1 MKDRMRDLNIK
12 MTELS
17 EYLKVSRPTLY
28 KYIESYETGDL
39 KSVPDKVVSIFRL
52 MDEPDSTKEQV
63 VSFVISA
70 FSGSDVSDTRETV
83 RRYLS
88 DPSASSDKIE
98 MMYRLSTS
106 DSLDSVIPYL
116 NNCMEIL
123 SKGSVDDEEAYQL
136 ARLLILRSRVT
147 KNMPLKPEEL
157 NEAKEILKGL
167 YGR

>member
-28 KYIESYETGDL
+28 KYIESYESGDL
-39 KSVPDKVVSIFRL
+39 NSIPDKVVSIFKL
-52 MDEPDSTKEQV
+52 IDDPNSTKEQV

-70 FSGSDVSDTRETV
+70 FSGTETSDTRDTV
-83 RRYLS
+83 RRYLN

-106 DSLDSVIPYL
+106 DSLDPLIPYL

-123 SKGSVDDEEAYQL
+123 SKGSVDEEETYQL
-136 ARLLILRSRVT
+136 ARLLIMRSRVT
-147 KNMPLKPEEL
+147 KNAPLKPEEL
-157 NEAKEILKGL
+157 NEAKDILKGL